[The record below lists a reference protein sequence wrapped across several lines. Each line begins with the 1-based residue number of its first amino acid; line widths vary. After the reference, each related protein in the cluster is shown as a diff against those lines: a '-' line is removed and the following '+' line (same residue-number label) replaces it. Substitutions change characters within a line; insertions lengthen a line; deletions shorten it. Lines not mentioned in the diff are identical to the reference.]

1 MISLFKHKYKIII
14 ILIIKLT
21 PLKKFHY
28 FIILYNNKKLILI
41 LALLKIKIISF
52 LENYFLLK
60 IKINNK

>member
-1 MISLFKHKYKIII
+1 MISLFKYKYKIII
-14 ILIIKLT
+14 VLIIKLT

-28 FIILYNNKKLILI
+28 FIILYNSKKLILI

>member
-1 MISLFKHKYKIII
+1 MITLFKYKYKIII
-14 ILIIKLT
+14 VLIIKLT
-21 PLKKFHY
+21 LLKKFNY
-28 FIILYNNKKLILI
+28 FIILYNSKKLILI